1 MRPCLRLD
9 PPSFPHF
16 ITCDY
21 STDDCRQTAPSTH
34 GGRRRQRSTVE
45 VDLPFGE
52 ALQDL
57 LERDPPLQPGQRRA
71 QAIVGTDAE
80 GQMLARLAVNVEN
93 IAVRRELAGVS
104 VWRARE

>member
-21 STDDCRQTAPSTH
+21 STDDCRHGVPSTH
-34 GGRRRQRSTVE
+34 GGRRRQCSTVE

-57 LERDPPLQPGQRRA
+57 LERDPPLQPGQCRA
-71 QAIVGTDAE
+71 QAVVGADAE
-80 GQMLARLAVNVEN
+80 GEVLARLAMNVEN
-93 IAVRRELAGVS
+93 IAVRRELAV
-104 VWRARE
+104 VPV

>member
-21 STDDCRQTAPSTH
+21 STDDCRHRVPSTH
-34 GGRRRQRSTVE
+34 SGRRRQRSTIE

-71 QAIVGTDAE
+71 QAVVGTDAE
-80 GQMLARLAVNVEN
+80 GEGLAEFAVNVEN
-93 IAVRRELAGVS
+93 IPVRWELAVVPVRG
-104 VWRARE
+104 AD

>member
-21 STDDCRQTAPSTH
+21 STDDCRHRVPATH
-34 GGRRRQRSTVE
+34 GGRRRQCGTVE

-80 GQMLARLAVNVEN
+80 GEVLARFAVNVEN
-93 IAVRRELAGVS
+93 ITVRWELAV
-104 VWRARE
+104 VP

>member
-1 MRPCLRLD
+1 MRPRVRPA

-21 STDDCRQTAPSTH
+21 STDDCRHRVPATH
-34 GGRRRQRSTVE
+34 GGRRRQCGTVE

-57 LERDPPLQPGQRRA
+57 FQRDPPLQPGQRRA
-71 QAIVGTDAE
+71 QTVVRADAE
-80 GQMLARLAVNVEN
+80 REMLARLTVNVES
-93 IAVRRELAGVS
+93 IAIRRELTVVAV
-104 VWRARE
+104 